1 MGDLCVKSGIN
12 LFLFAHLT
20 SVCIIYLCPPLKKEG
35 ILCCICRSVGRSVR
49 PSVGRSV
56 GMSVSLN
63 LVQLITQE
71 GFSPEASNLLVRK
84 SLMSR

>member
-1 MGDLCVKSGIN
+1 MCKKWHKFVFICPFNICMHYIFMPPFEKGGHIVL
-12 LFLFAHLT
+12 HM
-20 SVCIIYLCPPLKKEG
+20 SV
-35 ILCCICRSVGRSVR
+35 RRSVR
-49 PSVGRSV
+49 PSVCRSV